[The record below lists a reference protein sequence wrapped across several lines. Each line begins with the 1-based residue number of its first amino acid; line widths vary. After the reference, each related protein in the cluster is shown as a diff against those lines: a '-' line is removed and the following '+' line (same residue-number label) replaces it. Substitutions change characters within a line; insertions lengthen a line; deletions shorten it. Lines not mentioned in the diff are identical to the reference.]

1 MSRGHFVIEQNNATG
16 TVSYWEAGENQSVA
30 DAAGVS
36 LADYIHAMY
45 FFIRKAKA
53 RKVLMIGCG
62 GGTLAT
68 MLARA
73 GVEVAVVDISA
84 RSFEIARRF
93 FALPAAVACHV
104 ADGRAFLAR
113 SRARYDAIAL
123 DAYDGDT
130 IPAQFLKPDF
140 FALAKSRL
148 RPRGIFAMNIMV
160 ADDHD
165 RAPDRIGRAAQESFR
180 HVRLLDSD
188 GWIDRNA
195 VLIAGAVRALPR
207 PRLLLKPRRRAARL
221 AREIRDLDFRP
232 LRDWIGP
239 CS

>member
-1 MSRGHFVIEQNNATG
+1 MPRPSFVVEQNNATG

-30 DAAGVS
+30 DAAGIS

-53 RKVLMIGCG
+53 RRVLMIGCG

-68 MLARA
+68 MLHRTGAD
-73 GVEVAVVDISA
+73 VTVVDVSA
-84 RSFEIARRF
+84 RSFEIAQRY
-93 FALPAAVACHV
+93 FALPAAIACHV

-113 SRARYDAIAL
+113 SPVRYDAIAL

-130 IPAQFLKPDF
+130 IPRQFLGPDF

-148 RPRGIFAMNIMV
+148 RPRGIFAMNIIV
-160 ADDHD
+160 ADDRD
-165 RAPDRIGRAAQESFR
+165 RTPDRIGRAAARSFR

-195 VLIAGAVRALPR
+195 VLVAGAVADLTR
-207 PRLLLKPRRRAARL
+207 PRLLLKPRRRARRL

-232 LRDWIGP
+232 LRD
-239 CS
+239 

>member
-1 MSRGHFVIEQNNATG
+1 MARPDFVVEQNNATG

-30 DAAGVS
+30 DENGIS

-53 RKVLMIGCG
+53 RRVLMIGCG

-68 MLARA
+68 MLTRTGAQ
-73 GVEVAVVDISA
+73 VTVVDVSA
-84 RSFEIARRF
+84 RSFEIARRY
-93 FALPAAVACHV
+93 FALPASIACHV
-104 ADGRAFLAR
+104 ADGRAFLER
-113 SRARYDAIAL
+113 SPVRYDAIAL

-130 IPAQFLKPDF
+130 IPAQFLTADF
-140 FALAKSRL
+140 FALARSRL
-148 RPRGIFAMNIMV
+148 SARGGVFAMNIMV

-165 RAPDRIGRAAQESFR
+165 PTPDRIGRAAQKSFR

-195 VLIAGAVRALPR
+195 VLVAGAVARLTR
-207 PRLLLKPRRRAARL
+207 PRLLLKPQRRATKL

-232 LRDWIGP
+232 LRG
-239 CS
+239 

>member
-1 MSRGHFVIEQNNATG
+1 MPRPSFVIEQNNATG

-30 DAAGVS
+30 DANGIS

-53 RKVLMIGCG
+53 RRVLMIGCG

-68 MLARA
+68 MLARTGA
-73 GVEVAVVDISA
+73 EVTVVDVSA

-113 SRARYDAIAL
+113 SGARYDAIAL
-123 DAYDGDT
+123 DAYDGDA
-130 IPAQFLKPDF
+130 IPAQFLTPAF
-140 FALAKSRL
+140 FALAKSTL
-148 RPRGIFAMNIMV
+148 RPRGVFAMNIMV
-160 ADDHD
+160 KDDHD
-165 RAPDRIGRAAQESFR
+165 RTPDRIARTALTSFR
-180 HVRLLDSD
+180 HVRLLDTD

-195 VLIAGAVRALPR
+195 VLIAGSVASLPK
-207 PRLLLKPRRRAARL
+207 PRLLMKPQRRARRL
-221 AREIRDLDFRP
+221 ASEIRELDFRA
-232 LRDWIGP
+232 LRD
-239 CS
+239 